1 MKRQLF
7 LPGVIALLVPDASGR
22 VGVYHYTASRLYC
35 TFLQVSLLN
44 PLHNLLLFT
53 ECGKPLSKPLSYS

>member
-22 VGVYHYTASRLYC
+22 VGVYHYTASRAI
-35 TFLQVSLLN
+35 
-44 PLHNLLLFT
+44 LHFFT
-53 ECGKPLSKPLSYS
+53 SISAQSPT